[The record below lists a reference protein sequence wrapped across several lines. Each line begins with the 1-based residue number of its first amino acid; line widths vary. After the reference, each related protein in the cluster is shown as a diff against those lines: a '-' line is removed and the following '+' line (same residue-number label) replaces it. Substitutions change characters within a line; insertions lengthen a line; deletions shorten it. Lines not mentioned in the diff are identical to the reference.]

1 MGVSLIA
8 TVYNEGESIRGLM
21 DSLVM
26 QTRQP
31 DEIVIVD
38 GGSHDSTVAVLESY
52 GNRLPLRVI
61 VDSGANISRG
71 RNLAIEH
78 ARHEIIAVTDA
89 GVRLEPTWLA
99 ALLAPFDVDPALPGV
114 SGFFQADPRT
124 AFEAAMGA
132 TVLPMRQDINPAH
145 FLPSS
150 RSIAFKRDAW
160 QAAGGYPEWLD
171 YCEDLVFDLRLIQQ
185 VGALPFAPDAIVHFR
200 PRTSLRAFYRQYYLY
215 ARGDG
220 KADLWRKR
228 HLIRYA
234 TYCLGF
240 PTLLLLSWLVSPLF
254 LVALAVGGLLY
265 CRRPL
270 ERLPAT
276 LQSLPEPATARQT
289 LQAYLWVPVIRA
301 VGDIAKMVGY
311 PVGLRW
317 RQRHQPPDWRTQ

>member
-1 MGVSLIA
+1 VGVSLIA

-38 GGSHDSTVAVLESY
+38 GGSRDSTVAVLEGY
-52 GNRLPLRVI
+52 RDRLPLHVI
-61 VDSGANISRG
+61 VESGANISRG
-71 RNLAIEH
+71 RNLAIEN

-99 ALLAPFDVDPALPGV
+99 NLLAPFDTDPELSGV

-132 TVLPMRQDINPAH
+132 TVLPTREDIDPTT

-150 RSIAFKRDAW
+150 RSIAFKREAW

-171 YCEDLVFDLRLIQQ
+171 YCEDLVFDLRLIQKT
-185 VGALPFAPDAIVHFR
+185 GSLPFAGDAIVHFR

-228 HLIRYA
+228 HAIRYL
-234 TYCLGF
+234 TYCVGF
-240 PTLLLLSWLVSPLF
+240 PALVLLSWLVSPLF
-254 LVALAVGGLLY
+254 LVALAIGGLLY

-276 LQSLPEPATARQT
+276 LKSLPKPATARQT

-301 VGDIAKMVGY
+301 IGDIAKMIGY
-311 PVGLRW
+311 PVGTRW
-317 RQRHQPPDWRTQ
+317 RLRHQPPDWRTQ